1 MKLAILISN
10 AGTGTNL
17 QAIIDAIEQGKLNA
31 EICAVIS
38 DKTDSLGLERAK
50 T

>member
-17 QAIIDAIEQGKLNA
+17 QAIIDVIEEGKLNA
-31 EICAVIS
+31 EICAVVNHKAIHL
-38 DKTDSLGLERAK
+38 DKAAWI
-50 T
+50 